1 MLKGKLQYIKYKSK
15 MRLRD
20 SIILLRMFWL
30 RNSGMS
36 IHKTARVSLK
46 ANLDHTNPHGI
57 FIGEE
62 TYVGGTLVS
71 SHDFVRKIRANT
83 SIGKRC
89 FIGMNSVILPGIH
102 IGDHSIVGAGSVV
115 TKDVPPNT
123 IVAGNPA
130 KIIRRDIKTGKY
142 GQLI

>member
-1 MLKGKLQYIKYKSK
+1 MGY
-15 MRLRD
+15 
-20 SIILLRMFWL
+20 LLVRRHMW
-30 RNSGMS
+30 
-36 IHKTARVSLK
+36 
-46 ANLDHTNPHGI
+46 
-57 FIGEE
+57 
-62 TYVGGTLVS
+62 GGTLVS